1 MKRVA
6 LLSCLLVAFFC
17 AKAKSESSLKEEE
30 VKFFESKIRPVLVEQ
45 CYRCHSSEEKIRG
58 GLSIDTRE
66 GILHGGDSGPAI
78 VPGDLNSSLLWTA
91 INWADEDY
99 EMPPKKKLP
108 INVIADFKKWIEMG
122 APDPRVIKAGYVKTE
137 IDIEKGKDFWSF
149 KKPIKRPLPE
159 IKNESWPVSETDHFI
174 LAKLDS
180 NGIIPAVDSKP
191 ETLLRRLYFD
201 LIALPPTPK
210 DIRRYAA
217 AWKKDPKI
225 AYQKEV
231 EKLLSTERFGERWGR
246 HWLDVVRYAE
256 SSGKDINMTFPH
268 AWRYRDYVVDSFNT
282 DKPYNEF
289 IVEQIAGDLLP
300 IKNDED
306 WQENLIA
313 TGFLAIGPK
322 NLNER
327 DPRQFALDLADEQID
342 TTTQA
347 ILGLTVSCARCH
359 DHKSDP
365 IPTADYYSLAGVFL
379 NTKTYFGTINAV
391 QNRRGTKLLELPIQ
405 DKQSVDSLSSNEISF
420 IKKRL
425 AESEDRLLEL
435 TRQAREDR
443 LAGRSGNAQ
452 QQALR
457 LRTQISQIKGRL
469 NSVDENGE
477 LITRAMG
484 VQDREDFI
492 QPVVLIRGEL
502 DKPAQQ
508 VNLGFPQVLC
518 DEPVK
523 LPKNSSGRLEFARWL
538 SSKDNPLTAR
548 IMVNRVW
555 GYLFGNSIVTSQ
567 NNFGKTGQTPS
578 HPELLD
584 YLAVKFMED
593 NWSIKTLIREL
604 VLTRTYQMSST
615 YNREAYNK
623 DPENSLQ
630 WRHSPKKIDAEAL
643 RDSMLVVSGQL
654 DYNRPLGSEIAWG
667 GDNRVGGFRPPRNN
681 SSRERPINYRS
692 VYLPAARDS
701 LPEALALFDP
711 ADSNIVTGKR
721 EETNVP
727 DQALYLMNNKF
738 VIEQAEAMAMR
749 INKGAKTNNERVAN
763 AFNIAFARS
772 ATKNEVD
779 EALAFIRN
787 FILRAGPDSRNR
799 DNIERLAFI
808 TFCQS
813 LLISAEFRYLN

>member
-1 MKRVA
+1 M
-6 LLSCLLVAFFC
+6 
-17 AKAKSESSLKEEE
+17 
-30 VKFFESKIRPVLVEQ
+30 
-45 CYRCHSSEEKIRG
+45 
-58 GLSIDTRE
+58 
-66 GILHGGDSGPAI
+66 
-78 VPGDLNSSLLWTA
+78 
-91 INWADEDY
+91 
-99 EMPPKKKLP
+99 
-108 INVIADFKKWIEMG
+108 
-122 APDPRVIKAGYVKTE
+122 
-137 IDIEKGKDFWSF
+137 
-149 KKPIKRPLPE
+149 
-159 IKNESWPVSETDHFI
+159 
-174 LAKLDS
+174 
-180 NGIIPAVDSKP
+180 
-191 ETLLRRLYFD
+191 
-201 LIALPPTPK
+201 
-210 DIRRYAA
+210 
-217 AWKKDPKI
+217 
-225 AYQKEV
+225 
-231 EKLLSTERFGERWGR
+231 
-246 HWLDVVRYAE
+246 
-256 SSGKDINMTFPH
+256 
-268 AWRYRDYVVDSFNT
+268 
-282 DKPYNEF
+282 
-289 IVEQIAGDLLP
+289 
-300 IKNDED
+300 
-306 WQENLIA
+306 
-313 TGFLAIGPK
+313 
-322 NLNER
+322 
-327 DPRQFALDLADEQID
+327 
-342 TTTQA
+342 
-347 ILGLTVSCARCH
+347 
-359 DHKSDP
+359 
-365 IPTADYYSLAGVFL
+365 
-379 NTKTYFGTINAV
+379 
-391 QNRRGTKLLELPIQ
+391 
-405 DKQSVDSLSSNEISF
+405 
-420 IKKRL
+420 
-425 AESEDRLLEL
+425 
-435 TRQAREDR
+435 
-443 LAGRSGNAQ
+443 
-452 QQALR
+452 
-457 LRTQISQIKGRL
+457 
-469 NSVDENGE
+469 
-477 LITRAMG
+477 
-484 VQDREDFI
+484 
-492 QPVVLIRGEL
+492 
-502 DKPAQQ
+502 
-508 VNLGFPQVLC
+508 
-518 DEPVK
+518 
-523 LPKNSSGRLEFARWL
+523 
-538 SSKDNPLTAR
+538 
-548 IMVNRVW
+548 
-555 GYLFGNSIVTSQ
+555 TSQ